1 MQPDI
6 AAIDQ
11 ASHAR
16 LSASPRSLNRVPSGP
31 RDKQPRRAGRCPR
44 GLTSAYGRVGL
55 PLIFLMF
62 FSPILHAQDDADLQT
77 AQAMCR
83 AGLADSAIA
92 YINQRRE
99 LSRDDR
105 GLAAGW
111 TMLLME
117 CHAQAG
123 LFAKFDVDAPW
134 EQCRSVYAEFIQRDA
149 GNPRQPWLQW
159 QLVRCELLRAQADTA
174 QYLSAPAN
182 TQPREQALERIR
194 KILTELESLE
204 DDLKQRQPLA
214 AREGLQ
220 GGTQA
225 PAGQLAALAVDVGLL
240 RCESLLL
247 RSRLYPRGSA
257 DRIAS
262 ATEVEQQ
269 AAAIL
274 QRTEPDWA
282 SRAQLQVAASTARL
296 ELGRESTALRELEQL
311 AISADNR
318 QARRRAALT
327 AIEALTYIPPQ
338 EQPTSQ
344 PSGQLAARISR
355 GHALLANLQS
365 DGSGP
370 EVELASL
377 QLSLAAVSRIAGDEQ
392 QTEQQAALQALVA
405 QSQQL
410 GSRYG
415 AYWQSRAEALMVGSI
430 AASTGD
436 DSHTLS
442 TDLMMIAVRQLLA
455 AGDVAAA
462 VDKLLAFRDHEA
474 AAGRGESAVR
484 SASQAAALL
493 QQQKKWTEAAD
504 AITTVSRRFTELPTA
519 AEAHRQAIYYWSQ
532 ALRANSGDSQ
542 LVDGYTRLL
551 KAQLME
557 WPEAPASDEV
567 AGWLNLWLTQA
578 GRRSE
583 LADVWLQR
591 ASDCAQPEV
600 AEQALLD
607 WLGEILQ
614 LDKPAEVQ
622 QQITALRHIRD
633 EGELSVPAARSEA
646 LQWIASVTALEPTDE
661 QLRQAV
667 QAVSQLQVESDSGTW
682 EQLVLAVRWLW
693 ALRQRQPVEK
703 VPAELL
709 QWQPDQLPTSLR
721 QGLAP
726 CLVAAIDET
735 PTADH
740 AKWAQHMQ
748 LGEAYRNTL
757 LESRNSRVQASG
769 YRLLAWSDNASAGLD
784 GLTALTQQAGR
795 GGGTLQL
802 ELANALADSGPNR
815 WQQSSN
821 VAKTIVANSPA
832 GSELNW
838 QARWRLVKNHLL
850 QGQTDDAR
858 KMAQLW
864 LATAPAEAGLWIDRF
879 EGVLSE
885 QPSNN

>member
-1 MQPDI
+1 MQPLI

-11 ASHAR
+11 ASCAPH
-16 LSASPRSLNRVPSGP
+16 LASPPSPNRVGI
-31 RDKQPRRAGRCPR
+31 ALVALAA
-44 GLTSAYGRVGL
+44 LT
-55 PLIFLMF
+55 I
-62 FSPILHAQDDADLQT
+62 FSPIVHAQDDADLRT

-92 YINQRRE
+92 YVTQRRE
-99 LSRDDR
+99 LSREDR
-105 GLAAGW
+105 GLAAAW

-123 LFAKFDVDAPW
+123 LFAKSDADARW
-134 EQCRSVYAEFIQRDA
+134 EQCRNVYTEFIQRDSE
-149 GNPRQPWLQW
+149 NPRQPWLQW
-159 QLVRCELLRAQADTA
+159 QLARCELLRAQADTA
-174 QYLSAPAN
+174 RYLSAPAN
-182 TQPREQALERIR
+182 AQPREQALGRIR
-194 KILTELESLE
+194 QILSELESLE

-214 AREGLQ
+214 AREGLK

-225 PAGQLAALAVDVGLL
+225 PARQLAALAVDVGLL

-269 AAAIL
+269 ATAIL

-296 ELGRESTALRELEQL
+296 ELGQESTALRELEQL

-327 AIEALTYIPPQ
+327 AIEALTYV
-338 EQPTSQ
+338 QPVEEPSTSQ

-377 QLSLAAVSRIAGDEQ
+377 QLSLAAMSRMVGDEQ
-392 QTEQQAALQALVA
+392 RSEQQAALLALVN

-415 AYWQSRAEALMVGSI
+415 AYWQSRAEALMVGPI
-430 AASTGD
+430 AASAGD
-436 DSHTLS
+436 GSPALS
-442 TDLMMIAVRQLLA
+442 TDLMMVAVRQLLA

-462 VDKLLAFRDHEA
+462 VDKLLAFRDHEVA
-474 AAGRGESAVR
+474 AARGESAVR

-504 AITTVSRRFTELPTA
+504 AITSVSRQFADLATA
-519 AEAHRQAIYYWSQ
+519 PEAHRQAIYYWSQ
-532 ALRANSGDSQ
+532 ALRAKTDDPQ
-542 LVDGYTRLL
+542 LVEGYTRLL
-551 KAQLME
+551 KAHLAQ
-557 WPEAPASDEV
+557 WPEAPATDEV
-567 AGWLNLWLTQA
+567 AGWLSQWLTQT

-583 LADVWLQR
+583 LAEVWLQR
-591 ASDCAQPEV
+591 AAACTQPEV

-607 WLGEILQ
+607 WLGEVLQ
-614 LDKPAEVQ
+614 LDNPAEIQ
-622 QQITALRHIRD
+622 QQLTALRQLRD
-633 EGELSVPAARSEA
+633 AGELPVSAASSEA

-661 QLRQAV
+661 QLRQAA
-667 QAVSQLQVESDSGTW
+667 QTLSRLQVVSDSGAW
-682 EQLVLAVRWLW
+682 KQLALAVRWLW
-693 ALRQRQPVEK
+693 GLRQQQPVEK
-703 VPAELL
+703 LSADLL
-709 QWQPDQLPTSLR
+709 QWLPDQLPTTIR

-726 CLVAAIDET
+726 RLVAAIDET

-748 LGEAYRNTL
+748 LGDAYRNTL
-757 LESRNSRVQASG
+757 LESRNPRVQAAG
-769 YRLLAWSDNASAGLD
+769 YRLLAWSVNASAGLD
-784 GLTALTQQAGR
+784 GLTALAQQAGR
-795 GGGTLQL
+795 GGGRLQL

-815 WQQSSN
+815 WQQSSA

-838 QARWRLVKNHLL
+838 QARWRLVRNHLL

-864 LATAPAEAGLWIDRF
+864 LATAPADAGLWIDRF